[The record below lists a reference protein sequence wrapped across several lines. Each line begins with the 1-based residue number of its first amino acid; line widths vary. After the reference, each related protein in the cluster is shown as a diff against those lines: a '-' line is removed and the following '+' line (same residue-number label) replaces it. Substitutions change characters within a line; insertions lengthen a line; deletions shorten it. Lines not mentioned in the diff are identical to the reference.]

1 MAPPYAFLIILLKQ
15 VVHVDHWFSLALIM
29 TGPILIYLIAAILFV
44 LDKQDRQI
52 LLKRFGLAN

>member
-15 VVHVDHWFSLALIM
+15 VVHVDHWIYLALIM
-29 TGPILIYLIAAILFV
+29 AGPILIYLIAATLFV

>member
-1 MAPPYAFLIILLKQ
+1 MA
-15 VVHVDHWFSLALIM
+15 
-29 TGPILIYLIAAILFV
+29 GPILIYLIAATLFV

>member
-1 MAPPYAFLIILLKQ
+1 MIILLKQ
-15 VVHVDHWFSLALIM
+15 VVHVDHWISLALIM
-29 TGPILIYLIAAILFV
+29 AGPILIYLIAAILFV